1 MSQPPQ
7 RSGCGCCGCLGC
19 LGTVVLVLVLA
30 VVALVFLL
38 YQTAA
43 SDRPS
48 RPPGLAA
55 NPQIYVSAR
64 KKWDDFNRDGSIR
77 VLTLSDPEIDSL
89 LAKSPELGFLAGG
102 ATVTSR
108 ENGIQLQLSVPVKII
123 PFYTKYINADVFLR
137 PIITGENIDLNIYG
151 VDAEGRPLDAASLQR
166 FKSQAQPAI
175 NMILTG
181 ANQWEGPRAI
191 HEIRLQNGSV
201 VLLR

>member
-1 MSQPPQ
+1 
-7 RSGCGCCGCLGC
+7 
-19 LGTVVLVLVLA
+19 LVLVLA

-38 YQTAA
+38 YQTAT

-48 RPPGLAA
+48 RPPALVA
-55 NPQIYVSAR
+55 NPQVYASAR
-64 KKWDDFNRDGSIR
+64 KKWDDFNRDKSIR
-77 VLTLSDPEIDSL
+77 VLTLSDAEINSL
-89 LAKSPELGFLAGG
+89 LAKAPELAFLAAG

-108 ENGIQLQLSVPVKII
+108 ENGLQLQLSVPVKII

-137 PIITGENIDLNIYG
+137 PIITGENVDLNIYG

-166 FKSQAQPAI
+166 FKSQAQPTI
-175 NMILTG
+175 DMILTG

-201 VLLR
+201 ALLR